1 MSHNIYQLLNRPDEE
16 WTDADLLCDQPL
28 LVQNGSYVDN
38 MTSKERDNAVRIFS
52 QWLKREELG
61 RIENGAVLF
70 FSDVSSG
77 RHFANRYPRF
87 HHIAENLAKITEE
100 TYRLC
105 FRNVRN
111 MAADLMQAVVDEED
125 DYVCLDVVNLVT
137 MDEFLRTAKPEV
149 PYYLGA
155 VCTYHGGM

>member
-1 MSHNIYQLLNRPDEE
+1 MSHNIYQLLRQPDEE
-16 WTDADLLCDQPL
+16 WTNADLLSDHPL
-28 LVQNGSYVDN
+28 IIQNGSYVDN
-38 MTSKERDNAVRIFS
+38 MTRKERDNALKGFA

-61 RIENGAVLF
+61 RIENGAVLW
-70 FSDVSSG
+70 SANASSG

-105 FRNVRN
+105 FCTVWN

-137 MDEFLRTAKPEV
+137 MDEFLRTVKSEAS
-149 PYYLGA
+149 YYLGA